1 MTVNKRL
8 NAEELEAIR
17 KRAEA
22 ATPGPWLNT
31 RWHVATEPDTTGGYP
46 PSQESI
52 CETFDGEYI
61 ENPNGLK
68 DAEFIAHDRQDV
80 PNLLAEIERLSKT
93 LDYINDLAGE
103 FFTVE
108 DEEGVFSIPNEQP
121 HKDTMQEIFV
131 ISYEAVNADD

>member
-22 ATPGPWLNT
+22 ATPGPWFDSETVYVVSNVRGDSIEWGADFIAET
-31 RWHVATEPDTTGGYP
+31 
-46 PSQESI
+46 QEQS
-52 CETFDGEYI
+52 
-61 ENPNGLK
+61 
-68 DAEFIAHDRQDV
+68 DAEFIANAREDV
-80 PNLLAEIERLSKT
+80 PKLLVEIERLRKT

-108 DEEGVFSIPNEQP
+108 DEEGVFSITNEQP

>member
-1 MTVNKRL
+1 MTVNSRL
-8 NAEELEAIR
+8 NAEEIEVIR
-17 KRAEA
+17 KRAEDTSFERA
-22 ATPGPWLNT
+22 YVKGDPWKGYEVRDGGNGIA
-31 RWHVATEPDTTGGYP
+31 VA
-46 PSQESI
+46 
-52 CETFDGEYI
+52 ETST
-61 ENPNGLK
+61 K
-68 DAEFIAHDRQDV
+68 VDAEFIAHARQDV
-80 PNLLAEIERLSKT
+80 PKLLAEIERLSKT